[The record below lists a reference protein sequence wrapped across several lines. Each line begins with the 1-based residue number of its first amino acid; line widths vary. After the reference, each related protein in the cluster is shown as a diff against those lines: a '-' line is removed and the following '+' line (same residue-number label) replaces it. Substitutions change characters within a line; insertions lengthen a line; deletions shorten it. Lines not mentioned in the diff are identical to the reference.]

1 MKKNTKRVLAL
12 IAATVMSCTMVTG
25 FANTASITKVEVL
38 NTDGTAVLWS
48 YEGAALT
55 DATIN
60 ANASNLV
67 KVYTQITDGAETPA
81 PVSAIE
87 STFLSHLSGAS
98 ELNNTNIMFVDQKT
112 TGEDG
117 TAVYTFRPRATSGEN
132 FVNGQVYVAKTGG
145 EGVAAADEKS
155 YTVGTVAINWTIAA
169 TNNNVEIGATDAIV
183 YNILLPAN
191 AVAMP
196 AAVTVKID
204 GTAIET
210 YTYDATNK
218 TLSITG
224 YNSANEST
232 EPVTHAVTVEASGY
246 TTLST
251 NYVVKAKEVVVDPIV
266 PGDEEKVEEGVK
278 DSLGTSVN
286 PTVVGDTGTVELS
299 SGSIAGT
306 GTSYNVTYSLVGA
319 SEAASI
325 NDNVV
330 TYDFTKMG
338 DGVIAETVTVKA
350 SVGSKESTKKFHF
363 IKPSVKL
370 AFGNI
375 NAATD
380 NGGKVDVF
388 ASQEG
393 VASVTD
399 DDVTY
404 IRAQVLNI
412 VYNQEKKDG
421 AAQWKE
427 TLDYDKDDKVSIGEY
442 YIIKRMF
449 DEADADP
456 VHDVYNV
463 ENINKNRK
471 NAQ

>member
-25 FANTASITKVEVL
+25 FANTATITKVDVCDTSGNL
-38 NTDGTAVLWS
+38 LWR
-48 YEGAALT
+48 YEGEALATAT
-55 DATIN
+55 DETIK
-60 ANASNLV
+60 ANESNLV

-87 STFLSHLSGAS
+87 STFLSHLSDAS
-98 ELNNTNIMFVDQKT
+98 ALDNTNIMFVDQKAT
-112 TGEDG
+112 ENDG
-117 TAVYTFRPRATSGEN
+117 TAVYTFRPRTGYI
-132 FVNGQVYVAKTGG
+132 GTYVAKTGG
-145 EGVAAADEKS
+145 EGVATAASKN
-155 YTVGTVAINWTIAA
+155 YTVGTANIQVTLAG
-169 TNNNVEIGATDAIV
+169 GATVEVGSVESIAYTLDV
-183 YNILLPAN
+183 PTN
-191 AVAMP
+191 AVMP

-204 GTAIET
+204 GVAVAAENYTYNASTKTLTLASYPNTNDTETDKT
-210 YTYDATNK
+210 YT
-218 TLSITG
+218 
-224 YNSANEST
+224 
-232 EPVTHAVTVEASGY
+232 VTVEADNY
-246 TTLST
+246 TFTSAY
-251 NYVVKAKEVVVDPIV
+251 YVVKAAPVVPDVEIKPEDA
-266 PGDEEKVEEGVK
+266 DKVEEGVK

-286 PTVVGDTGTVELS
+286 PTVVGNTGTVELS

-306 GTSYNVTYSLVGA
+306 GTSYDVTYSLVGA

-363 IKPSVKL
+363 INPSVKL

-449 DEADADP
+449 DEAATSP

-463 ENINKNRK
+463 QNINKNRK
-471 NAQ
+471 